1 MKTTNVYTKADIPAL
16 LEVLTWLDKALDA
29 KFQVYKD
36 DPGRFFGMYL
46 CPLLAVCWHPAT
58 RKLRPLIYATLD
70 DSLCLELWQA
80 RNGHPAGKTP
90 EDDYHARKAWIAK
103 MQNDLRSY
111 YEEQ

>member
-1 MKTTNVYTKADIPAL
+1 MKTTSCYTRDDIPGL
-16 LEVLTWLDKALDA
+16 LEVLQWLDKALDA

-58 RKLRPLIYATLD
+58 RKLRHLVSDMLGD
-70 DSLCLELWQA
+70 HMCLEIWQA
-80 RNGHPAGKTP
+80 QNGHPAGKTP

-103 MQNDLRSY
+103 MQNDLKSY
-111 YEEQ
+111 AAQ